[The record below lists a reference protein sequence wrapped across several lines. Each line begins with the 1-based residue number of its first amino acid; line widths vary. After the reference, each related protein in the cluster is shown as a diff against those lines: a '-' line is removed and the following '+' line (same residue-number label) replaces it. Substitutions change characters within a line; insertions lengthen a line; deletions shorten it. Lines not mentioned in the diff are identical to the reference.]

1 MASSLQ
7 QYRQELENRNLPS
20 DLIDRMVRSRQKSTR
35 DVALQSGLGERIF
48 DRILGGTSAAGYTI
62 AGGLS
67 DLAGGLGG
75 FLGGPFTEDAAT
87 LKEFA
92 DEAYRRAKPLALEG
106 YKKGSVTASKN
117 AVPMIDLPFYSE
129 TEMLANLQDKINS
142 PEYLGEFGGLD
153 PSNYNIK
160 DKPPAPKLSEQEMAN
175 VFSDVEGKSDLYRQL
190 KEIELRNKNKKV
202 PDVDFIDPS
211 LAEANKEQTRISQAK
226 AEEEK
231 ALSAQEESFDQ
242 PDPDPDSDPV
252 TDSFMEVMK
261 QFMADAGK
269 QDVAVKGETK
279 KQKLD
284 RYKKEFEDVT
294 GIDASGKVDKSRFLT
309 VLGLKLMQNRAG
321 KNFDLG
327 KIFREVG
334 EAGEAAMP
342 ELSKAIDRADAAKL
356 AAGKYAL
363 EQVRSDESSAAAF
376 AKERRL
382 ADDAFKLKIMQLDY
396 EAMKDKT
403 KGKELKN
410 VGPNE
415 IIQGVKIHYGTSA
428 GDTKL
433 AKPSADATAIANA
446 WNRYTT
452 GQNNINEMLKIA
464 EELGEV
470 KAPAFQTFG
479 DRVKKQLANLG
490 LRDPQIDFGEEGTSA
505 EDRFNATRLSVI
517 NEMKRL
523 IIQESQ
529 VSDYDRKMLDASFG
543 EINLTTT
550 PQQTIF
556 ALNEMLK
563 YFNGK
568 KQNLVLPLQHMY
580 DRDFYVNDTEYG
592 RTMEYLQKSLESPFI
607 NPSARNQN
615 GTPTTQSVATVDLT
629 GASE

>member
-7 QYRQELENRNLPS
+7 QYRQELESRNLPS
-20 DLIDRMVRSRQKSTR
+20 DLIDRMVRSRQKARS

-48 DRILGGTSAAGYTI
+48 DRVLGGASAGGYTI
-62 AGGLS
+62 AGGLA

-75 FLGGPFTEDAAT
+75 FLGGPFEEDAAT
-87 LKEFA
+87 LKQFA

-106 YKKGSVTASKN
+106 YKQGSVTASKG

-129 TEMLANLQDKINS
+129 TEMLANLQDKVKS

-153 PSNYNIK
+153 PRNYNI
-160 DKPPAPKLSEQEMAN
+160 DAKPIPKLSEQEMAD
-175 VFSDVEGKSDLYRQL
+175 VFSEVEGKSDLYRQL
-190 KEIELRNKNKKV
+190 AEIEARTKDKKI

-211 LAEANKEQTRISQAK
+211 LAEANREQTRISQAK
-226 AEEEK
+226 KEEE
-231 ALSAQEESFDQ
+231 ALSAQEKSFDQ
-242 PDPDPDSDPV
+242 PDPDSDPV

-269 QDVAVKGETK
+269 QDVTVKGETK

-363 EQVRSDESSAAAF
+363 EQVRSDESAAAAF

-382 ADDAFKLKIMQLDY
+382 ADDAFRLKIMQLDY
-396 EAMKDKT
+396 EAMKDKK

-446 WNRYTT
+446 WNKYSA

-464 EELGEV
+464 EDLGEV
-470 KAPAFQTFG
+470 QAPAFKTFG

-490 LRDPQIDFGEEGTSA
+490 LRDPQIDFGEEGASA

-592 RTMEYLQKSLESPFI
+592 RTMEYLQKSLKSPFV
-607 NPSARNQN
+607 NPSARNQS
-615 GTPTTQSVATVDLT
+615 GTTTTQSVATVDLT

>member
-106 YKKGSVTASKN
+106 YKQGSVTASKN

-142 PEYLGEFGGLD
+142 PEYLGEFSGLD
-153 PSNYNIK
+153 PRNYGIET
-160 DKPPAPKLSEQEMAN
+160 KPPAPKLSEQEMAN
-175 VFSDVEGKSDLYRQL
+175 VFSEVEGKSDLYRQL
-190 KEIELRNKNKKV
+190 AEIEAKNKNKKV

-226 AEEEK
+226 AEEK

-261 QFMADAGK
+261 QFIADAGK

-490 LRDPQIDFGEEGTSA
+490 LRDPQIDFGKEGTSA

-529 VSDYDRKMLDASFG
+529 VSDYDREMLNASFG

>member
-1 MASSLQ
+1 MASSLER
-7 QYRQELENRNLPS
+7 YRQELESRNLPS
-20 DLIDRMVRSRQKSTR
+20 DLIDRMVSSRQKATR

-48 DRILGGTSAAGYTI
+48 DRVLGGASAGGYTI
-62 AGGLS
+62 AGGLA

-75 FLGGPFTEDAAT
+75 FLGGPFEEDAAT
-87 LKEFA
+87 LKQFA

-106 YKKGSVTASKN
+106 YKQGSVTASKG

-129 TEMLANLQDKINS
+129 TEMLANLQDKVKS

-153 PSNYNIK
+153 PRNYGAK
-160 DKPPAPKLSEQEMAN
+160 TKLPVSKLSEQEMAN
-175 VFSDVEGKSDLYRQL
+175 IFSDVEGKSDLYRQL
-190 KEIELRNKNKKV
+190 ADIEARSKDKTI

-211 LAEANKEQTRISQAK
+211 LAEANKEQTRISQEK

-231 ALSAQEESFDQ
+231 ALSAQEKSFDQ
-242 PDPDPDSDPV
+242 PEP
-252 TDSFMEVMK
+252 TETAFMEAIK

-269 QDVAVKGETK
+269 QDVAVEGETK

-284 RYKKEFEDVT
+284 RYKKEFEEAT
-294 GIDASGKVDKSRFLT
+294 GIDASGKVDKSRALMAF
-309 VLGLKLMQNRAG
+309 GLSLMQNRAG
-321 KNFDLG
+321 SGFNVGRILSS
-327 KIFREVG
+327 VG

-342 ELSKAIDRADAAKL
+342 ELNKAIDRADAAKL

-363 EQVRSDESSAAAF
+363 EQVRSDESAAAAF

-382 ADDAFKLKIMQLDY
+382 ADDAFRLKIMQLDY
-396 EAMKDKT
+396 EAMKDKN

-446 WNRYTT
+446 WNKYSA
-452 GQNNINEMLKIA
+452 GQDNINEMLKIA

-470 KAPAFQTFG
+470 QAPAFKTFG

-490 LRDPQIDFGEEGTSA
+490 LRDPQIDFGEKGTSA

-529 VSDYDRKMLDASFG
+529 VSDYDREMLDASFG
-543 EINLTTT
+543 EVNLTTT

-556 ALNEMLK
+556 ALNQMLK

-592 RTMEYLQKSLESPFI
+592 RTMEYLQKNLKSPFV
-607 NPSARNQN
+607 NPSARNQS
-615 GTPTTQSVATVDLT
+615 GTTTTQSVATVDLT

>member
-7 QYRQELENRNLPS
+7 QYRQELESRNLPS
-20 DLIDRMVRSRQKSTR
+20 DLIDRMVRSRQKARS

-48 DRILGGTSAAGYTI
+48 DRFLGGASAGGYTI
-62 AGGLS
+62 AGGLA

-75 FLGGPFTEDAAT
+75 FLGGPFEEDAAT
-87 LKEFA
+87 LKQFA

-106 YKKGSVTASKN
+106 YKQGSVTASKG
-117 AVPMIDLPFYSE
+117 AVPMIDLPFYNE
-129 TEMLANLQDKINS
+129 TEMLANLQDKIES

-153 PSNYNIK
+153 PRNYGK
-160 DKPPAPKLSEQEMAN
+160 ETKPPAPKLSEQEMAD
-175 VFSDVEGKSDLYRQL
+175 VFSEVEGKSDLYRQL
-190 KEIELRNKNKKV
+190 AEIEARNKDKKI

-211 LAEANKEQTRISQAK
+211 LAEANKEQTRISQEK

-242 PDPDPDSDPV
+242 PEP
-252 TDSFMEVMK
+252 TETAFMEAIK

-269 QDVAVKGETK
+269 QDVAVEGETK

-284 RYKKEFEDVT
+284 RYKKEFEEAT
-294 GIDASGKVDKSRFLT
+294 GIDASGKVDKSRALMAF
-309 VLGLKLMQNRAG
+309 GLSLMQNRAG
-321 KNFDLG
+321 SGFNVGRILSS
-327 KIFREVG
+327 VG

-342 ELSKAIDRADAAKL
+342 ELNKAIDRADAAKL

-363 EQVRSDESSAAAF
+363 EQVRSDESAAAAF

-382 ADDAFKLKIMQLDY
+382 ADDAFRLKIMQLDY
-396 EAMKDKT
+396 EAMKDKN

-446 WNRYTT
+446 WNKYSA

-464 EELGEV
+464 EDLGEV
-470 KAPAFQTFG
+470 QAPAFKTFG

-490 LRDPQIDFGEEGTSA
+490 LRDPKIDFGEEGASA

-529 VSDYDRKMLDASFG
+529 VSDYDRQMLDASFG

-563 YFNGK
+563 YFSGK

-592 RTMEYLQKSLESPFI
+592 RTMEYLQKSLKSPFV
-607 NPSARNQN
+607 NPSARNQS
-615 GTPTTQSVATVDLT
+615 GTTTTQSVATVDLT

>member
-48 DRILGGTSAAGYTI
+48 DRILGGTSAAGYTV

-226 AEEEK
+226 AEEK

-446 WNRYTT
+446 WNKYSA

-470 KAPAFQTFG
+470 QAPAFQTFG

-490 LRDPQIDFGEEGTSA
+490 LRDPQIDFGKEGTSA

>member
-48 DRILGGTSAAGYTI
+48 DRILGGTSAAGYTV

-142 PEYLGEFGGLD
+142 PEYLGEFSGLD
-153 PSNYNIK
+153 PRNYGIET
-160 DKPPAPKLSEQEMAN
+160 KPPAPKLSEQEMAN

-446 WNRYTT
+446 WNKYSA

-490 LRDPQIDFGEEGTSA
+490 LRDPQIDFGKEGTSA

>member
-48 DRILGGTSAAGYTI
+48 DRILGGTSAAGYTV

-153 PSNYNIK
+153 PRNYNIK
-160 DKPPAPKLSEQEMAN
+160 AKPPAPKLSEQEMAN

-190 KEIELRNKNKKV
+190 AEIEARNKNKKV

-226 AEEEK
+226 AEEK

-261 QFMADAGK
+261 QFIADAGK

-321 KNFDLG
+321 KNVDLG
-327 KIFREVG
+327 KILSSVG

-529 VSDYDRKMLDASFG
+529 VSDYDREMLNASFG

-563 YFNGK
+563 YFGGK

>member
-48 DRILGGTSAAGYTI
+48 DRILGGTSAAGYTV

-190 KEIELRNKNKKV
+190 AEIEARAKDKKI

-226 AEEEK
+226 AEEK

-261 QFMADAGK
+261 QFIADAGK

-321 KNFDLG
+321 KNVDLG

-446 WNRYTT
+446 WNKYSA

-490 LRDPQIDFGEEGTSA
+490 LRDPEIDFGEEGTSA

>member
-106 YKKGSVTASKN
+106 YKQGSVTASKN

-142 PEYLGEFGGLD
+142 PEYLGEFSGLD
-153 PSNYNIK
+153 PRNYGIET
-160 DKPPAPKLSEQEMAN
+160 KPPAPKLSEQEMAN

-226 AEEEK
+226 AEEK

-242 PDPDPDSDPV
+242 PDPDSDPV

-529 VSDYDRKMLDASFG
+529 VSDYDREMLNASFG

>member
-106 YKKGSVTASKN
+106 YKQGSVTASKN

-142 PEYLGEFGGLD
+142 PEYLGEFSGLD
-153 PSNYNIK
+153 PRNYGIET
-160 DKPPAPKLSEQEMAN
+160 KPPAPKLSEQEMAN
-175 VFSDVEGKSDLYRQL
+175 VFSEVEGKSDLYRQL
-190 KEIELRNKNKKV
+190 AEIEARNKNKKV

-211 LAEANKEQTRISQAK
+211 LAEANKKQTRISQAK
-226 AEEEK
+226 AKEEK

-242 PDPDPDSDPV
+242 PEP
-252 TDSFMEVMK
+252 TETAFLEAMK

-269 QDVAVKGETK
+269 EDVAVEGETK

-294 GIDASGKVDKSRFLT
+294 GIDASGKVDKSRALMAFG
-309 VLGLKLMQNRAG
+309 LGLMQNRAG
-321 KNFDLG
+321 SGFNVG
-327 KIFREVG
+327 KILSSVG

-342 ELSKAIDRADAAKL
+342 ELNKAIDRADAAKL

-363 EQVRSDESSAAAF
+363 EQVRSDESAAAAF

-382 ADDAFKLKIMQLDY
+382 ADDAFNLKVMQLDY
-396 EAMKDKT
+396 EAAKDKT

-410 VGPNE
+410 VTA
-415 IIQGVKIHYGTSA
+415 IQPVKDLDIHYGTQ
-428 GDTKL
+428 GGQTVL
-433 AKPSADATAIANA
+433 AKASGDASRLASTFNAYSKAQVMLNQMQSDLEEIAAADSPTLFKLQSRI
-446 WNRYTT
+446 
-452 GQNNINEMLKIA
+452 NNVLVGFGLKDAQVEFGDDKISLEDRVAKGRQTLINE
-464 EELGEV
+464 
-470 KAPAFQTFG
+470 F
-479 DRVKKQLANLG
+479 
-490 LRDPQIDFGEEGTSA
+490 
-505 EDRFNATRLSVI
+505 
-517 NEMKRL
+517 KRAL
-523 IIQESQ
+523 LQESQ
-529 VSDYDRKMLDASFG
+529 VSDLDLKTLFKSLG
-543 EINLTTT
+543 EQNLLDNPNAAVGAISNMKGYFANKKATLSPIITQFRDEYYYKNDEEYT
-550 PQQTIF
+550 KVQEILDK
-556 ALNEMLK
+556 ALNKRFSVPKGVANE
-563 YFNGK
+563 
-568 KQNLVLPLQHMY
+568 
-580 DRDFYVNDTEYG
+580 G
-592 RTMEYLQKSLESPFI
+592 RTLLDI
-607 NPSARNQN
+607 
-615 GTPTTQSVATVDLT
+615 TQEGD
-629 GASE
+629 

>member
-48 DRILGGTSAAGYTI
+48 DRILGGTSAAGYTV

-117 AVPMIDLPFYSE
+117 AVPMIDLPFYGE

-190 KEIELRNKNKKV
+190 AEIEARAKDKKI

-226 AEEEK
+226 AEEK

-261 QFMADAGK
+261 QFIADAGK

-321 KNFDLG
+321 KNVDLG

-446 WNRYTT
+446 WNKYSA

-490 LRDPQIDFGEEGTSA
+490 LRDPEIDFGEEGTSA

>member
-48 DRILGGTSAAGYTI
+48 DRILGGTSAAGYTV

-446 WNRYTT
+446 WNKYSA

-470 KAPAFQTFG
+470 QAPAFQTFG

-490 LRDPQIDFGEEGTSA
+490 LRDPQIDFGKEGTSA